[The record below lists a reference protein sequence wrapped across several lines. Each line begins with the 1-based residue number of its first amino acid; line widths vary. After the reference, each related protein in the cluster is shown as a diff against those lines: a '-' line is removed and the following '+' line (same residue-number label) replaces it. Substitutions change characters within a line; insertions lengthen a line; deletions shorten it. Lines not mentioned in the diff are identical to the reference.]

1 MDNLTPKQRRQ
12 KASQQRRIHNVMLAG
27 IFLLIVLVFAII
39 NLCTK
44 SKDFSESENRS
55 LAQMPAFSLGALAD
69 GSYFSGLTDAFNDQ
83 FFARDGWISLKL
95 KEDSLL
101 GRKES
106 GGVYLCDNGYL
117 IGAPESPNETA
128 VQNTIAAIQ
137 KFAADYPDLSMQM
150 MLVPGAASILTDYLP
165 ANAPV
170 RDQLQDIA
178 DITAALENSVS
189 CIDVSENLA
198 AHANE
203 YIYYKTDH
211 HWTSLGAQYAFEAA
225 GGLMGIQNGV
235 TYDIYTVSTDF
246 EGTLASK
253 SGSHEQLD
261 SIQIYVPADE
271 SLEYYVNYVDTQ
283 EKICSIYQSECL
295 EVKDKYTVFFGGN
308 HPLLELHTTANTGR
322 SILIFKDSY
331 ANSFVQ
337 FLLPYYDKIIM
348 IDPRYYYDSLELVMT
363 SSGITDVLFLYSAD
377 TFLTDTALADVLS
390 SGSVQAQTD
399 LDTAPSNIQPEST
412 TSPSEIPASSSEEPE
427 AAVTGGGILPPPV
440 PEDTE
445 DSSLES
451 APGEAIDPQNAIP

>member
-27 IFLLIVLVFAII
+27 IFLLIVLIFAII
-39 NLCTK
+39 NLCTETK
-44 SKDFSESENRS
+44 EFSESENRS
-55 LAQMPAFSLGALAD
+55 LAQKPAFSLGALVD
-69 GSYFSGLTDAFNDQ
+69 GSYFAGLTDAYNDQ
-83 FFARDGWISLKL
+83 FFSRDGWISLKL
-95 KEDSLL
+95 KEDSFL

-117 IGAPESPNETA
+117 IGAPEAPDETA
-128 VQNTIAAIQ
+128 VQNTVAAIQ
-137 KFAADYPDLSMQM
+137 RFAADYPEISMQM

-170 RDQLQDIA
+170 RNQRQDIA
-178 DITAALENSVS
+178 EITNMLGDSIS

-235 TYDIYTVSTDF
+235 TYDIYTVTTDF

-261 SIQIYVPADE
+261 SIQIYVPADDT
-271 SLEYYVNYVDTQ
+271 LEYYVNYKDTQ
-283 EKICSIYQSECL
+283 EKICSMYQSACL

-308 HPLLELHTTANTGR
+308 HPLLEIHTTANTGR

-337 FLLPYYDKIIM
+337 FLIPYYDNIIM

-377 TFLTDTALADVLS
+377 TFLTDTALTDVLS
-390 SGSVQAQTD
+390 SGSAQESPD
-399 LDTAPSNIQPEST
+399 SAAAPSST
-412 TSPSEIPASSSEEPE
+412 PLETTPVQSEASASSQEEPE
-427 AAVTGGGILPPPV
+427 SSVTGGGILPPPS

-445 DSSLES
+445 DSSTES
-451 APGEAIDPQNAIP
+451 EDFGNLTQ